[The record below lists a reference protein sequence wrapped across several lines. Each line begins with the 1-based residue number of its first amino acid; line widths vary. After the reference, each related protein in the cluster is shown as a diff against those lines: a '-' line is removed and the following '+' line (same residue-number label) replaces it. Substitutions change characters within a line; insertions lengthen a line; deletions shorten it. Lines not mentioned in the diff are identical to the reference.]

1 MVLFHFSYIGIEYTA
16 EGIILHF
23 TVAEIEIVFMP
34 QRGEA
39 FSNKQPG
46 ALHIA
51 EQDGN
56 NDIE

>member
-1 MVLFHFSYIGIEYTA
+1 MVLFHFSYTGIEFTDVEY
-16 EGIILHF
+16 LHF
-23 TVAEIEIVFMP
+23 IVAEIEIVFMP
-34 QRGEA
+34 QKGEA

-56 NDIE
+56 NDVE